1 MYETNYGER
10 SRLSV
15 SLKKLRNPVG
25 MDEKLG
31 GDDVKER
38 PCLVEGERRKR

>member
-10 SRLSV
+10 SRFSV
-15 SLKKLRNPVG
+15 SLKKLRKAVE

-31 GDDVKER
+31 GDEVKER